1 MKTAPKIQVD
11 TMDAGK
17 FFTYAA
23 ELLKLQPPHITDQPI
38 IARMKR
44 IGIEVGKSFDI
55 DEVDPSVKKALEHVP
70 QSAQQ
75 LMKWKIPTLA
85 RVVNGWSMNTDT
97 MGVYGNY

>member
-1 MKTAPKIQVD
+1 MGSFRLYKIQPSYKITPLSQWGKESEPVQVKIDPTIDMKTPPKTQVD

-55 DEVDPSVKKALEHVP
+55 DQVRSL
-70 QSAQQ
+70 
-75 LMKWKIPTLA
+75 
-85 RVVNGWSMNTDT
+85 R
-97 MGVYGNY
+97 